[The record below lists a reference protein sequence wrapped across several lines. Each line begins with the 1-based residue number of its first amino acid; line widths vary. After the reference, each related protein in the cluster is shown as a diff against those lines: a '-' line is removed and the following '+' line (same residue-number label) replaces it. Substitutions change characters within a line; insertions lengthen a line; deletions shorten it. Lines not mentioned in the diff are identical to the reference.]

1 MKPIVLEPYGHRRP
15 ARRVPRWL
23 VLLVTGAAVGAAGV
37 LVIQDRFLPP
47 RLSAQATAEL
57 RSAYEQADQ
66 ERQQLRLQLA
76 DTTQRLEGTSADKA
90 RLADEL
96 AASRSTVQDLREDV
110 AALVEVLP
118 PDPRGGQVQ
127 VRAARFTTGSG
138 KLQYDVVL
146 SRERGATGKSLQGVV
161 QFVVAGEPGRG
172 LPASIVTDP
181 IAINLGRYESV
192 RGDVPLPESFRPRQ
206 TTVNVLDRAGGKV
219 LGRRVLN
226 IR

>member
-1 MKPIVLEPYGHRRP
+1 MKPIVLESYGHRRP
-15 ARRVPRWL
+15 ARRIPRWL
-23 VLLVTGAAVGAAGV
+23 VLLITGAAAGAAGV
-37 LVIQDRFLPP
+37 LIAQERFLPP
-47 RLSAQATAEL
+47 RLSAQDSAEL

-76 DTTQRLEGTSADKA
+76 DTKQRLETTSADKA

-96 AASRSTVQDLREDV
+96 ADSRTTVQDLREDV

-118 PDPRGGQVQ
+118 PDPRGGPVQ
-127 VRAARFTTGSG
+127 VRAARFTAGSG

-146 SRERGATGKSLQGVV
+146 SRERGASKSLQGVL

-172 LPASIVTDP
+172 VPASVVTDP
-181 IAINLGRYESV
+181 IAITVGRYESV

-226 IR
+226 VK